1 MDGRSGFFATL
12 DPGQSVEV
20 QIPKMSSRAQ
30 AEYDRIS
37 NVSGALDLGRFAYNP
52 PAAVAASVPKKATR
66 QRKPQKSVGSG
77 KNTKQAATSGRSRT
91 RVSKLERTRVRSSFA
106 RAVEH
111 HQQRRAG
118 KA

>member
-1 MDGRSGFFATL
+1 
-12 DPGQSVEV
+12 
-20 QIPKMSSRAQ
+20 MSSRAR
-30 AEYDRIS
+30 AEYDRTSDIP
-37 NVSGALDLGRFAYNP
+37 GTLDLGRFAYNP
-52 PAAVAASVPKKATR
+52 PAPATASAPKKSSR

-77 KNTKQAATSGRSRT
+77 KNTKVAVASDKSRT

-111 HQQRRAG
+111 HQRRRAG